1 MCSGQI
7 GLASALTWL
16 PRYRKQKGLGP
27 CGTFDAFL
35 ATAAG
40 RRQRREGLAY
50 IEAEAQR
57 LAPEEPS
64 ASC

>member
-1 MCSGQI
+1 MH
-7 GLASALTWL
+7 LNTALQRL
-16 PRYRKQKGLGP
+16 PVLRHWKGLGP
-27 CGTFDAFL
+27 CGTFGAFL

-40 RRQRREGLAY
+40 RRQRREGLAF

-57 LAPEEPS
+57 LAPEEQG